1 MSYDIDNIKDVD
13 TLSDGTK
20 ACLAANLSSKA
31 FIKEEENWAKMLP
44 VQKCFNLNLNN
55 YFKFNLKLKLN
66 FEF

>member
-1 MSYDIDNIKDVD
+1 MKLHLLSHYHVYFGIYDIDLKDQAPRN
-13 TLSDGTK
+13 SQ
-20 ACLAANLSSKA
+20 SK
-31 FIKEEENWAKMLP
+31 AKMLP